1 MVSRRLSSAL
11 QALLILAIVAMV
23 LGQIVGQ
30 PVLLSYVTSGSM
42 SPTMETGDGFVVLP
56 SAVAGPVEVGDVVT
70 FKAKTLHGGSLTTH
84 RVVKKTDRGYI
95 TQGDANSFTD
105 QDGSEPPV
113 KDAQIVGQAIQIGES
128 PIVIPKVGAAL
139 TTVRDLIQ
147 GTQRTIAQGFGAR
160 WMLGTKGLAYIL
172 LLFGGLLY
180 VGSVISESKSGP
192 KRRRKRKRNRRRDG
206 LMPRQLPN
214 WMVAIGLGFL
224 LVTSLTVSMT
234 VAGGTHEF
242 GVVSAEN
249 DAPGARV
256 IPTGGTEK
264 LNYSAPNSGALPI
277 IAYVESASNGVT
289 ATDAGVYVPAG
300 ERRSLD
306 VKLSA
311 PEHTGYTTRYVT
323 EYRYIAI
330 LPRSWI
336 HGMHT
341 IHPLLPVLVID
352 ALVLAAFLL
361 LALPLLGTGSVRPRS
376 TRSPLIRR
384 AKRWLR

>member
-1 MVSRRLSSAL
+1 MVSQRVSSAL

-42 SPTMETGDGFVVLP
+42 AETMDAGDGFVVLP
-56 SAVAGPVEVGDVVT
+56 SAVSGSVEVGDVVT
-70 FKAKTLHGGSLTTH
+70 FKAKTLHGGGLTTH

-113 KDAQIVGQAIQIGES
+113 KDAQIVGQAVQIGKS
-128 PIVIPKVGAAL
+128 PIVIPKLGAAL
-139 TTVRDLIQ
+139 TGVRELIK

-160 WMLGTKGLAYIL
+160 WLLGTNGLAYML

-180 VGSVISESKSGP
+180 VGSVISEQKSGK
-192 KRRRKRKRNRRRDG
+192 KRRRKRKRKRRRGG

-214 WMVAIGLGFL
+214 WMIAVGLGFL

-256 IPTGGTEK
+256 IPTGQTEN

-277 IAYVESASNGVT
+277 FAYVEPASDGVT
-289 ATDAGVYVPAG
+289 ATDEGVLVPPG
-300 ERRSLD
+300 ERRILD
-306 VKLSA
+306 VTLSA
-311 PEHTGYTTRYVT
+311 EDQTGYTTRYVT

-336 HGMHT
+336 RGMHT
-341 IHPLLPVLVID
+341 IHPLLPVLIID
-352 ALVLAAFLL
+352 VLVLVAFL
-361 LALPLLGTGSVRPRS
+361 AISLPLLGSGSVRTRP
-376 TRSPLIRR
+376 TRSPLMRR
-384 AKRWLR
+384 AKRWFR